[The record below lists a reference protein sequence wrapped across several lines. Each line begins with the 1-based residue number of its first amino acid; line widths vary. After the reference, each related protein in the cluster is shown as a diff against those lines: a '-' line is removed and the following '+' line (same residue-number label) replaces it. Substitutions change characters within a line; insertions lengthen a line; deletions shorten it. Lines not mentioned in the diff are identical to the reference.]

1 MLVSA
6 NNIEKSFGVET
17 VLKNVSFMVDDNSK
31 IGIVGKNG
39 TGKSTLFKIIA
50 GITPYD
56 SGSIDYAKNLSIG
69 YLSQES
75 SLNEDNRL
83 YEEVISVF
91 DHIIDMEREMRTME
105 VEISKNH
112 DRDVES
118 LLNKYAQ
125 LTEKFE
131 DMSGYEYES
140 RARGILI
147 GLGFAP
153 EEFDRPVAAFSG
165 GEKTRISLAKMILTN
180 PQLLLLDEPTN
191 FLDIETIQWLE
202 SYLKNYSGSFIIISH
217 DRYFLDSLVTTVFEI
232 ENKTLTRYNGNFSE
246 YVRRKQENL
255 ESQLHQY
262 KLEQREIQ
270 RQEEIIKQFRQ
281 FNREK
286 SIKRARSREKML
298 DKMPKS
304 DKPFIDNRKVSMKFE
319 PKIQSSKLVLEVDDL
334 AKSYDSN
341 LFNSISFNVFRGDRI
356 GIIGA
361 NGSGKSTM
369 LKIINGDLSQDRG
382 QVNWGQKV
390 IPAFFRQDNAGLD
403 PDSTVLDEVWN
414 CRPKANEG
422 EIRNILSYF
431 KFYGDDAFK
440 PLNVLSGG
448 ELSRVS
454 LARTMLS
461 DANFIIMD
469 EPTNHLD
476 MPTVDVLENALSDYT
491 GTLFIVSHD
500 RYFLNK
506 TVNRLFVLKDN
517 HLEIYEGNYDYY
529 IQKTQEAKMLED
541 LKNSQPEK
549 TKTEI
554 VQEKKLKNKQKK
566 ELAALK
572 KEISRLEESIIVK
585 EEEISKLEK
594 IICSDGFYDDY
605 DYSCKI
611 NSDYESAKSQLSLLM
626 DDWTVKQ
633 MEIEE
638 SS

>member
-1 MLVSA
+1 MLLSA
-6 NNIEKSFGVET
+6 NNIEKNFGVET
-17 VLKNVSFMVDDNSK
+17 IFKNVSFIVDDNSK

-50 GITPYD
+50 RQISFDDGN
-56 SGSIDYAKNLSIG
+56 IDYAKNLSIG

-75 SLNEDNRL
+75 SLNENNQL
-83 YEEVISVF
+83 YDEVLSVF
-91 DHIIDMEREMRTME
+91 DHIIDMERELRSLE

-112 DRDVES
+112 DKNVEG
-118 LLNKYAQ
+118 LLAKYSQ
-125 LTEKFE
+125 LTEAFE

-147 GLGFAP
+147 GLGFSQ
-153 EEFDRPVAAFSG
+153 EEFSKPVSTFSG

-202 SYLKNYSGSFIIISH
+202 SYLKNYDGSFMIISH

-255 ESQLHQY
+255 ESQIHQY
-262 KLEQREIQ
+262 KIEQKEIQ

-286 SIKRARSREKML
+286 SIKRARSREKLL

-319 PKIQSSKLVLEVDDL
+319 PKVQSSKLVLEAEEL
-334 AKSYDSN
+334 SKGYDAN
-341 LFNSISFNVFRGDRI
+341 LFKSISFNVFRGDRI

-361 NGSGKSTM
+361 NGSGKSTL
-369 LKIINGDLSQDRG
+369 LKIINGDLAPDAG
-382 QVNWGQKV
+382 HVNWGNKV
-390 IPAFFRQDNAGLD
+390 IPMLFRQDNAGLD
-403 PDSTVLDEVWN
+403 PASSVLDEVWN

-422 EIRNILSYF
+422 EIRNLLSYF
-431 KFYGDDAFK
+431 KFYGDDVFK
-440 PLNVLSGG
+440 PISVLSGG

-476 MPTVDVLENALSDYT
+476 MQTVDVLENALTDYT

-506 TVNRLFVLKDN
+506 IVNRLFVLKDN
-517 HLEIYEGNYDYY
+517 HIEIFEGNYDYY
-529 IQKTQEAKMLED
+529 IKKTQEAKMLED
-541 LKNSQPEK
+541 LKNSQPDR

-554 VQEKKLKNKQKK
+554 IQEKKLKNKQKK
-566 ELAALK
+566 EIAALK
-572 KEISRLEESIIVK
+572 KEITALEESILKI
-585 EEEISKLEK
+585 EEEISGYEK
-594 IICSDGFYDDY
+594 IICSEGFYDDY

-611 NSDYESAKSQLSLLM
+611 NQAYESSKSQLSLLM
-626 DDWTVKQ
+626 DSWTEKQ
-633 MEIEE
+633 IELE
-638 SS
+638 NN

>member
-56 SGSIDYAKNLSIG
+56 SGNIDYAKNLSIG

-91 DHIIDMEREMRTME
+91 DHIIDMEREMRTLE

-112 DRDVES
+112 DKDVES

-147 GLGFAP
+147 GLGFAL
-153 EEFDRPVAAFSG
+153 EEFDRPVVAFSG

-232 ENKTLTRYNGNFSE
+232 ENKTLTCYNGNFSE

-382 QVNWGQKV
+382 KVNWGQKV

-422 EIRNILSYF
+422 EIRSILSYF

-517 HLEIYEGNYDYY
+517 HLDIYEGNYDYY